1 MGTHTDESRIPV
13 VTFDE
18 AKALAE
24 KHGTPIL
31 ACSLERVKE
40 NYKRLRRLLP
50 RFKLYYAVKANP
62 LPDILKTLA
71 GMGSCFDVA
80 SKNEIQ
86 MCLDAGAKPDNLL
99 YANPVKPKEHLIF
112 ARDAGIT
119 ACTFDN
125 PNELDKIAKYA
136 PEMGVVLRLVVK
148 DVGSFCKFSTKFG
161 AREKQAMALLEK
173 AKELGLKPTGLSFHV
188 GSQCTKMENFSRALD
203 ICARIQKRAAK
214 AGIELKLI
222 DTGGGIP
229 IQYTREIYALEEL
242 TQMMNEKLDMFAEGT
257 EFIAEP
263 GRAIAGDSMT
273 LITRVIGTARRNNND
288 CIYIDDGC
296 YNSLSERI
304 FGRCKYRFLSDRKG
318 ELKSYTVFGPTCDSV
333 DVISRHKP
341 LPEVKEDDLLLIL
354 STGAYSNAAATHF
367 NGFDPA
373 KIIFV

>member
-1 MGTHTDESRIPV
+1 MSEYKDESRIPV
-13 VTFDE
+13 VTFE
-18 AKALAE
+18 AARALAE

-31 ACSLERVKE
+31 ACSLDRVKD
-40 NYKRLRRLLP
+40 NYKRLRSLLP

-62 LPDILKTLA
+62 HPKILKTLA
-71 GMGSCFDVA
+71 DLGSCFDVA
-80 SKNEIQ
+80 SRNEIQ
-86 MCLDAGAKPDNLL
+86 MCLDAGAAPDRLL

-112 ARDAGIT
+112 AYEAGVK

-125 PNELDKIAKYA
+125 PNELDKIARYA
-136 PEMGVVLRLVVK
+136 PEMEVVLRLVVK

-161 AREKQAMALLEK
+161 AREKQAMVLLEK
-173 AKELGLKPTGLSFHV
+173 ARDLGLKTAGLSFHV
-188 GSQCTKMENFSRALD
+188 GSQCTKLENFSKALD

-229 IQYTREIYALEEL
+229 IQYTKKIYELGEL
-242 TQMMNEKLDMFAEGT
+242 TRMMNGKLDMFAEGT

-263 GRAIAGDSMT
+263 GRAIVGDCMT
-273 LITRVIGTARRNNND
+273 LITRVIGTAVRGGNE
-288 CIYIDDGC
+288 CIYVDDGC

-304 FGRCKYRFLSDRKG
+304 FGRCKYRFLSERKG
-318 ELKSYTVFGPTCDSV
+318 EMKSYTVFGPTCDSV

-341 LPEVKEDDLLLIL
+341 LPEVKEDDLLLVL

-373 KIIFV
+373 KIVFV